1 MPAGP
6 VVTRSLHGAF
16 AGGRRTL
23 PGASEA
29 SGNSVRQSSSKIVC
43 PRGCLVVR
51 RGSRAT
57 VGGRVDR
64 LSFDNNT
71 PNRTLSA
78 DTKARTTSQ
87 QQLPSKLI
95 RARRFKATG
104 FGASAAVLGVG
115 LGTAWVQGVPLPN
128 LGPWSFLGSALLVP
142 VGAVVLLL
150 AITKDKAQVEVHKG
164 RLYIQWGSPSTGAP
178 LADGSIEVR
187 PTTDGRGNGAFAAK
201 PIPAGTYIGDYE
213 GELLDESAYW
223 ARYPSGVSDYSI
235 RIDQEWSIDG
245 QSRAPD
251 TSAFSPCHMNH
262 STTRHNVVR
271 STSRRQ
277 QKVSFFTATD
287 IKVDEELLL
296 DYGSTYWK
304 TREDQQL

>member
-6 VVTRSLHGAF
+6 VVTRSLHGAC
-16 AGGRRTL
+16 AGGRLTL
-23 PGASEA
+23 IGASEA
-29 SGNSVRQSSSKIVC
+29 SGNSIRHSSSRTVC
-43 PRGCLVVR
+43 SCGCLVVT

-57 VGGRVDR
+57 
-64 LSFDNNT
+64 
-71 PNRTLSA
+71 A

-87 QQLPSKLI
+87 QQLPPELI

-115 LGTAWVQGVPLPN
+115 LGTAWVQGVPLPS
-128 LGPWSFLGSALLVP
+128 LGPWSFVGSASLIP

-150 AITKDKAQVEVHKG
+150 AITRDKAQIEVHKG

-213 GELLDESAYW
+213 GELLDEAAYW

-251 TSAFSPCHMNH
+251 ASTFSPCHMNH
-262 STTRHNVVR
+262 STSRHNVVR

-287 IKVDEELLL
+287 IKIDEELLL
-296 DYGSTYWK
+296 DYGATYWK
-304 TREDQQL
+304 TREDQKLD

>member
-16 AGGRRTL
+16 AGRRPTV
-23 PGASEA
+23 PGAA
-29 SGNSVRQSSSKIVC
+29 GFCGTSVRQSGSRIVC
-43 PRGCLVVR
+43 SRGCLVVT

-57 VGGRVDR
+57 
-64 LSFDNNT
+64 
-71 PNRTLSA
+71 A
-78 DTKARTTSQ
+78 DTTAQTTSQ

-115 LGTAWVQGVPLPN
+115 LGTAWVQGVPLPSP
-128 LGPWSFLGSALLVP
+128 GPWSFLGSALLIP
-142 VGAVVLLL
+142 VGAVVLML
-150 AITKDKAQVEVHKG
+150 AITKDKAQIEVHKG

-178 LADGSIEVR
+178 LADGSIKVR

-201 PIPAGTYIGDYE
+201 PIPAGTYVGDYE

-245 QSRAPD
+245 QSRAPN
-251 TSAFSPCHMNH
+251 TSIFSPCHMNH

-277 QKVSFFTATD
+277 QKVSFFTAAD

-296 DYGSTYWK
+296 NYGSTYWK
-304 TREDQQL
+304 TRENQKLD

>member
-29 SGNSVRQSSSKIVC
+29 SGNSVRQSSSRIVC
-43 PRGCLVVR
+43 YRGCLVVT

-57 VGGRVDR
+57 AGDHVDR
-64 LSFDNNT
+64 LSFNNNT
-71 PNRTLSA
+71 PNRTVRLFLIA

-104 FGASAAVLGVG
+104 FGASAAILGVG
-115 LGTAWVQGVPLPN
+115 LGTAWVQGVPLPS
-128 LGPWSFLGSALLVP
+128 LGPWSFLGSALLAP

-150 AITKDKAQVEVHKG
+150 AITKDKAQIEVHKG

-178 LADGSIEVR
+178 LADGSIEV
-187 PTTDGRGNGAFAAK
+187 
-201 PIPAGTYIGDYE
+201 
-213 GELLDESAYW
+213 
-223 ARYPSGVSDYSI
+223 V
-235 RIDQEWSIDG
+235 
-245 QSRAPD
+245 
-251 TSAFSPCHMNH
+251 
-262 STTRHNVVR
+262 
-271 STSRRQ
+271 
-277 QKVSFFTATD
+277 
-287 IKVDEELLL
+287 
-296 DYGSTYWK
+296 
-304 TREDQQL
+304 